1 MMEVVLFNESN
12 SVELFIRDLLCGKT
26 GKQIG
31 EQPGLYAGA
40 LAQLARGQGWV
51 YKPADKLHRS
61 TQDVLL
67 EDELRAALIRLNPEI
82 AAQPERADEVLY
94 RLRAVLLSV
103 KSDGLVRANE
113 EFTTWLRG
121 ERSMPFGPNHEHTS
135 VRLIDF
141 ENIGSNHCVLTN
153 QVIFQAGSQTR
164 RFDLVLFVNG
174 IPLVIGEAKTPT
186 RPAISWVDGAV
197 QVQDDYEVNVP
208 VFFAPN
214 VFSFATEGKTYRYGA
229 IRQPL
234 ESWAP
239 WREEDNHEYSGLN
252 ELQTAALGMLRPGII
267 LDILKNFTLFATDKK
282 HRKTKIICRFQQY
295 HAANQIVERVVQG
308 RVKKGLIWHF
318 QGSGKSLL
326 MVFAAQKLRMHPAL
340 KNPTVLIVVDRIDL
354 DTQITATFNAADV
367 PNLISTDSREE
378 LRTLLAQDVRK
389 VIITTIH
396 KFGEADGVL
405 NNRDNIIALVD
416 EAHRTQEGD
425 LGRKMRAALPNAFLF
440 GMTGTPINQRDR
452 NTFFAFGAEEDEKGY
467 LSRYSFEESIRDQA
481 TLPLRFESRLVELRV
496 DKQSIDEAYANLT
509 GHLSEADQANLARQ
523 AARMAVLVKAPERVQ
538 RIVSDIVD
546 HYQEKVDPNG
556 FKAMVVTFD
565 RQACVLYKKAMD
577 EILRPEASEIVMSV
591 FHNETEYKAFDRSK
605 EDEERLLDRFRDP
618 ADPLR
623 FLIVTSRLLTGFDA
637 PILQVMYL
645 DKPMKEHNLLQGIC
659 RVNRPYPGKDYGL
672 IVDYIGVF
680 DDVART
686 LAFDEANMQ
695 QVITNLK
702 ALHAQLP
709 DAMQTCLAYFPNVD
723 RTLGGWE
730 GLVATQACLPDNE
743 TRDKFAGDFSLLSQL
758 WEAIS
763 PDPVLSD
770 YEDDYRW
777 LGQVYESVKP
787 PSGSGKLLWHALGA
801 KTLELIHENVHV
813 ERVRD
818 DLDTLIMDADF
829 LDELLGER
837 DPEKIREVEIKVIA
851 RIRKHGN
858 NPKFIALGKQLE
870 DLKNRMEQGLVN
882 SLDYLKQLLE
892 IARKVLQA
900 EKDVDP
906 EEERQSAKAA
916 LTELF
921 NETKTTQ
928 TPVIVER
935 IVADIDEIVRNVRF
949 PGWQQTI
956 AGEREVK
963 QALRRVLLKYQLH
976 KEQELF
982 DKAYGYIKEY
992 Y

>member
-1 MMEVVLFNESN
+1 MMFNESN

-31 EQPGLYAGA
+31 EQPGLYASA
-40 LAQLARGQGWV
+40 LSQLARGQGWV

-82 AAQPERADEVLY
+82 AEQPDRADEVLY

-135 VRLIDF
+135 IRLIDF
-141 ENIGSNHCVLTN
+141 ENVGNNHCILTN
-153 QVIFQAGSQTR
+153 QVIFQSGSQTR

-208 VFFAPN
+208 AFFAPN
-214 VFSFATEGKTYRYGA
+214 IFSFATEGKTYRYGA

-239 WREEDNHEYSGLN
+239 WREEDNNEYSGLN
-252 ELQTAALGMLRPGII
+252 ELQTAALGMLRLAII

-282 HRKTKIICRFQQY
+282 HRKAKIICRFQQY

-396 KFGEADGVL
+396 KFGEADGIL

-425 LGRKMRAALPNAFLF
+425 LGRKMREALPNAFLF

-509 GHLSEADQANLARQ
+509 GHLSEVDQANLARQ

-546 HYQEKVDPNG
+546 HYQEKVEPNG

-591 FHNETEYKAFDRSK
+591 FHNETEYKAYDRSK

-709 DAMQTCLAYFPNVD
+709 EAMQTCLAYFPNVD

-730 GLVATQACLPDNE
+730 GLVAAQACLPDNE

-818 DLDTLIMDADF
+818 DLDTLVMDADF
-829 LDELLGER
+829 LDELHGER

>member
-1 MMEVVLFNESN
+1 
-12 SVELFIRDLLCGKT
+12 
-26 GKQIG
+26 
-31 EQPGLYAGA
+31 
-40 LAQLARGQGWV
+40 
-51 YKPADKLHRS
+51 
-61 TQDVLL
+61 
-67 EDELRAALIRLNPEI
+67 
-82 AAQPERADEVLY
+82 
-94 RLRAVLLSV
+94 
-103 KSDGLVRANE
+103 
-113 EFTTWLRG
+113 
-121 ERSMPFGPNHEHTS
+121 
-135 VRLIDF
+135 
-141 ENIGSNHCVLTN
+141 
-153 QVIFQAGSQTR
+153 
-164 RFDLVLFVNG
+164 
-174 IPLVIGEAKTPT
+174 
-186 RPAISWVDGAV
+186 
-197 QVQDDYEVNVP
+197 
-208 VFFAPN
+208 
-214 VFSFATEGKTYRYGA
+214 
-229 IRQPL
+229 
-234 ESWAP
+234 
-239 WREEDNHEYSGLN
+239 
-252 ELQTAALGMLRPGII
+252 
-267 LDILKNFTLFATDKK
+267 
-282 HRKTKIICRFQQY
+282 
-295 HAANQIVERVVQG
+295 
-308 RVKKGLIWHF
+308 
-318 QGSGKSLL
+318 
-326 MVFAAQKLRMHPAL
+326 
-340 KNPTVLIVVDRIDL
+340 
-354 DTQITATFNAADV
+354 
-367 PNLISTDSREE
+367 
-378 LRTLLAQDVRK
+378 
-389 VIITTIH
+389 
-396 KFGEADGVL
+396 
-405 NNRDNIIALVD
+405 
-416 EAHRTQEGD
+416 
-425 LGRKMRAALPNAFLF
+425 
-440 GMTGTPINQRDR
+440 
-452 NTFFAFGAEEDEKGY
+452 
-467 LSRYSFEESIRDQA
+467 
-481 TLPLRFESRLVELRV
+481 
-496 DKQSIDEAYANLT
+496 
-509 GHLSEADQANLARQ
+509 
-523 AARMAVLVKAPERVQ
+523 
-538 RIVSDIVD
+538 VD
-546 HYQEKVDPNG
+546 HYQEKVEPNG

-591 FHNETEYKAFDRSK
+591 FHNETEYKTYDRSK

-709 DAMQTCLAYFPNVD
+709 EAMQTCLAYFPNVD

-730 GLVATQACLPDNE
+730 GLVAAQACLPDNE

-818 DLDTLIMDADF
+818 DLDTLVMDADF

-921 NETKTTQ
+921 NETKTAQ

>member
-1 MMEVVLFNESN
+1 MFNESN

-40 LAQLARGQGWV
+40 LSQLTKGQGWV
-51 YKPADKLHRS
+51 YKRADKLHRS

-82 AAQPERADEVLY
+82 AKQPDRADEVLY

-113 EFTTWLRG
+113 EFTTWLCG
-121 ERSMPFGPNHEHTS
+121 EGSMPFGLNHEHTS
-135 VRLIDF
+135 IRLIDF
-141 ENIGSNHCVLTN
+141 ENIGNNPCVLTN

-174 IPLVIGEAKTPT
+174 IPLVIGEAKTTT

-208 VFFAPN
+208 AFFAPN
-214 VFSFATEGKTYRYGA
+214 LFSFATEGKTYRYGA

-234 ESWAP
+234 EGWAP
-239 WREEDNHEYSGLN
+239 WREEDNNEYSGLN
-252 ELQTAALGMLRPGII
+252 ELQTAALGMLRPAII

-405 NNRDNIIALVD
+405 NTRDNIIALVD

-425 LGRKMRAALPNAFLF
+425 LGRKMREALPNAFLF

-523 AARMAVLVKAPERVQ
+523 AARMAVLVKAPERVK

-546 HYQEKVDPNG
+546 HYQEKVEPNG

-591 FHNETEYKAFDRSK
+591 FHNETEYKAYERSK

-709 DAMQTCLAYFPNVD
+709 EAMQTCLAYFPNVD

-730 GLVATQACLPDNE
+730 GLVAAQACLPDNE
-743 TRDKFAGDFSLLSQL
+743 TRDKFAGDFSLISQL

-763 PDPVLSD
+763 PDPALSD
-770 YEDDYRW
+770 YENDYRW

-818 DLDTLIMDADF
+818 DLDTLVMDADF

-906 EEERQSAKAA
+906 EEERQSVKAA

-921 NETKTTQ
+921 NETKTAQ

>member
-1 MMEVVLFNESN
+1 MMFNESN

-31 EQPGLYAGA
+31 EQPGLYAGV
-40 LAQLARGQGWV
+40 LSQLARGQGWV
-51 YKPADKLHRS
+51 YKSAEKLHRT

-67 EDELRAALIRLNPEI
+67 ENELRAALIRLNPEI
-82 AAQPERADEVLY
+82 AEQPDRADEVLY

-113 EFTTWLRG
+113 EFTSWLRG

-141 ENIGSNHCVLTN
+141 ENIGNNQCVLTN

-208 VFFAPN
+208 AFFAPN
-214 VFSFATEGKTYRYGA
+214 VFSFATEGKIYRYGA

-234 ESWAP
+234 EGWAP
-239 WREEDNHEYSGLN
+239 WREEDNNEYSGLN
-252 ELQTAALGMLRPGII
+252 ELQTAALGMLRPAII

-295 HAANQIVERVVQG
+295 HAANQIVERVVEG

-425 LGRKMRAALPNAFLF
+425 LGRKMREALPNAFLF

-546 HYQEKVDPNG
+546 HYQEKVEPNG

-591 FHNETEYKAFDRSK
+591 FHNETEYKAYDRSK

-709 DAMQTCLAYFPNVD
+709 EAIQSCLAYFPNVD

-730 GLVATQACLPDNE
+730 GLVAAQACLPDNE

-818 DLDTLIMDADF
+818 DLDTLVMDADF

>member
-1 MMEVVLFNESN
+1 MFNESN

-40 LAQLARGQGWV
+40 LSQLARGQGWV

-67 EDELRAALIRLNPEI
+67 EDELRAAMIRLNPEI
-82 AAQPERADEVLY
+82 AEQPDRADEVLY

-141 ENIGSNHCVLTN
+141 ENIGNNQCVLTN

-208 VFFAPN
+208 AFFAPN

-239 WREEDNHEYSGLN
+239 WREEDSNEYSGLN
-252 ELQTAALGMLRPGII
+252 ELQTAALGMLRPAII

-425 LGRKMRAALPNAFLF
+425 LGRKMREALPNAFLF

-546 HYQEKVDPNG
+546 HYQEKVEPNG

-709 DAMQTCLAYFPNVD
+709 EAMQSCLVYFPNVD
-723 RTLGGWE
+723 RTLSGWE
-730 GLVATQACLPDNE
+730 GLVAAQACLPDNE

-818 DLDTLIMDADF
+818 DLDTLVMDADF

-906 EEERQSAKAA
+906 EEERQSAKTA

>member
-1 MMEVVLFNESN
+1 MFNESN
-12 SVELFIRDLLCGKT
+12 AVELFIRDLLCGKPSK
-26 GKQIG
+26 GIA
-31 EQPGLYAGA
+31 EQPALYDGA
-40 LAQLARGQGWV
+40 LSQLSKGLGWK
-51 YKPADKLHRS
+51 YQPASGLHRS
-61 TQDVLL
+61 TTDVLL
-67 EDELRAALIRLNPEI
+67 ESDLRAALVRLNPEI
-82 AAQPERADEVLY
+82 AERPERADEVIY
-94 RLRAVLLSV
+94 RLRTILLTV
-103 KSDGLVRANE
+103 KNEGLVRANE
-113 EFTTWLRG
+113 EFSAWLHG
-121 ERSMPFGPNHEHTS
+121 ERSMPFGKDNEYAS
-135 VRLIDF
+135 VRLLDF
-141 ENIGSNHCVLTN
+141 DHPQNNHCLLTN
-153 QVIFQAGSQTR
+153 QLVFQAGPQTR
-164 RFDLVLFVNG
+164 RFDLVLFING

-197 QVQDDYEVNVP
+197 QVQDDYEANVP
-208 VFFAPN
+208 AIFAPN

-229 IRQPL
+229 VRQPL
-234 ESWAP
+234 EQWAP
-239 WREEDNHEYSGLN
+239 WREDDEQQYGGLS
-252 ELQTAALGMLRPGII
+252 ELQTAVVGMLRPGVI
-267 LDILKNFTLFATDKK
+267 LDILRNFTLFATDKQ
-282 HRKTKIICRFQQY
+282 HRKTKVICRYQQY

-308 RVKKGLIWHF
+308 RVRKGLIWHF

-326 MVFAAQKLRMHPAL
+326 MVFAALKLRMHPRL
-340 KNPTVLIVVDRIDL
+340 HNPTVIIVVDRIDL

-367 PNLISTDSREE
+367 PNLVSTDSREE
-378 LRTLLAQDVRK
+378 LQTLLAQDVRK
-389 VIITTIH
+389 VVITTIH
-396 KFGEADGVL
+396 KFGESEGVL
-405 NNRDNIIALVD
+405 NPRENIIALVD

-425 LGRKMRAALPNAFLF
+425 LGRKMRSALPNAFLF
-440 GMTGTPINQRDR
+440 GLTGTPINQRDR

-481 TLPLRFESRLVELRV
+481 TLPLRFESRLVEMRV
-496 DKQSIDEAYANLT
+496 DQKAIDEAYANLT
-509 GHLSEADQANLARQ
+509 GHLTEQDQANLARQ
-523 AARMAVLVKAPERVQ
+523 AARMAVLVKSTERVR

-546 HYQEKVDPNG
+546 HYQEKVEPNG
-556 FKAMVVTFD
+556 FKAMIVTFD
-565 RQACVLYKKAMD
+565 REACALYKKALD

-591 FHNETEYKAFDRSK
+591 FHNEAEYKPFDRSK
-605 EDEERLLDRFRDP
+605 EEEEKLLDRFRDP
-618 ADPLR
+618 ADSLK
-623 FLIVTSRLLTGFDA
+623 FLVVTSRLLTGFDA

-659 RVNRPYPGKDYGL
+659 RVNRPFPGKDFGL

-680 DDVART
+680 DDVAQT

-709 DAMQTCLAYFPNVD
+709 DAMQTCLAYFIGVD
-723 RTLGGWE
+723 RTISGWE
-730 GLVATQACLPDNE
+730 GLVAAQGCLPDNE
-743 TRDKFAGDFSLLSQL
+743 TRDKFAGDFSVLAQL

-763 PDPVLSD
+763 PDPVLSE
-770 YEDDYRW
+770 YEADYRW

-829 LDELLGER
+829 IAELMGEK

-858 NPKFIALGKQLE
+858 NPKFVALGKQLE
-870 DLKNRMEQGLVN
+870 DLKNRMEQGLIN
-882 SLDYLKQLLE
+882 SLEYLKQLLE

-900 EKDVDP
+900 EKNVDP
-906 EEERQSAKAA
+906 EEERQNAKSA
-916 LTELF
+916 LSELF
-921 NETKTTQ
+921 HETRTSQ

-956 AGEREVK
+956 AGERQVK
-963 QALRRVLLKYQLH
+963 QELRRVLLKYQLH

-982 DKAYGYIKEY
+982 DRAYGYIKEY

>member
-1 MMEVVLFNESN
+1 MVFNESN

-61 TQDVLL
+61 TQDVML

-82 AAQPERADEVLY
+82 AEQPERADEVLY

-141 ENIGSNHCVLTN
+141 ENIDNNHCVLTN

-208 VFFAPN
+208 AFFAPN

-252 ELQTAALGMLRPGII
+252 ELQTAALGMLRPAII

-425 LGRKMRAALPNAFLF
+425 LGRKMREALPNAFLF

-546 HYQEKVDPNG
+546 HYQEKVEPNG

-591 FHNETEYKAFDRSK
+591 FHNETEYKAYDRSK
-605 EDEERLLDRFRDP
+605 EEEERLLDRFRDP

-709 DAMQTCLAYFPNVD
+709 EAMLTCLAYFPNVD

-730 GLVATQACLPDNE
+730 GLVAAQASLPDNE

-818 DLDTLIMDADF
+818 DLDTLVMDADF

-851 RIRKHGN
+851 RIRKHGS

-935 IVADIDEIVRNVRF
+935 IVADIDEIVRTVRF

>member
-1 MMEVVLFNESN
+1 MFNESN

-40 LAQLARGQGWV
+40 LSQLARGQGWV

-82 AAQPERADEVLY
+82 AEQPDRADEVLY

-141 ENIGSNHCVLTN
+141 ENIGNNQCFLTN
-153 QVIFQAGSQTR
+153 QVIFQSGSQTR

-208 VFFAPN
+208 AFFAPN

-234 ESWAP
+234 EGWAP
-239 WREEDNHEYSGLN
+239 WREEDNNEYSGLN
-252 ELQTAALGMLRPGII
+252 ELQTAALGMLRPTII

-308 RVKKGLIWHF
+308 QVKKGLIWHF

-425 LGRKMRAALPNAFLF
+425 LGRKMREALPNAFLF

-546 HYQEKVDPNG
+546 HYQEKVEPNG

-591 FHNETEYKAFDRSK
+591 FHNETEYKTYDRSK

-709 DAMQTCLAYFPNVD
+709 EAMQTCLAYFPNVD

-730 GLVATQACLPDNE
+730 GLVAAQACLPDNE

-818 DLDTLIMDADF
+818 DLDTLVMDADF

-921 NETKTTQ
+921 NETKTAQ

>member
-1 MMEVVLFNESN
+1 MMFNESN

-82 AAQPERADEVLY
+82 AEQPERADEVLY

-141 ENIGSNHCVLTN
+141 ENIGNNQCVLTN

-164 RFDLVLFVNG
+164 RFDLVMFVNG

-208 VFFAPN
+208 AFFAPN

-239 WREEDNHEYSGLN
+239 WREEDNNEYSGLN
-252 ELQTAALGMLRPGII
+252 ELQTAALGMLRPAII

-282 HRKTKIICRFQQY
+282 HRKTKVICRFQQY
-295 HAANQIVERVVQG
+295 HAANQIAERVVLG

-326 MVFAAQKLRMHPAL
+326 MVFAAQKLRMHTAL

-425 LGRKMRAALPNAFLF
+425 LGRKMREALPNAFLF

-546 HYQEKVDPNG
+546 HYQEKVEPNG

-565 RQACVLYKKAMD
+565 RQDCVLYKKAMD

-591 FHNETEYKAFDRSK
+591 FHNETEYKAYDRSK

-709 DAMQTCLAYFPNVD
+709 EAMQSCLAYFPNVD
-723 RTLGGWE
+723 RALGGWE
-730 GLVATQACLPDNE
+730 GLVAAQACLPDNE
-743 TRDKFAGDFSLLSQL
+743 TRDKFAGDFSTLSQL

-801 KTLELIHENVHV
+801 KTLDLIHENVHV

-818 DLDTLIMDADF
+818 DLDTLVMDADF

-921 NETKTTQ
+921 NETKTAQ

>member
-1 MMEVVLFNESN
+1 MMFNESN

-40 LAQLARGQGWV
+40 LTQLARGQGWV

-61 TQDVLL
+61 IQDVLL

-82 AAQPERADEVLY
+82 AEQPDRADEVLY
-94 RLRAVLLSV
+94 RLRAVLLSG
-103 KSDGLVRANE
+103 KSDGLVRTNE

-141 ENIGSNHCVLTN
+141 ENIGNNQSVLTN
-153 QVIFQAGSQTR
+153 QVIFQSGSQTR
-164 RFDLVLFVNG
+164 RFDLVLFMNG

-208 VFFAPN
+208 AFFAPN

-239 WREEDNHEYSGLN
+239 WREEDSNEYSGLN

-354 DTQITATFNAADV
+354 DTQITATFNTADV

-425 LGRKMRAALPNAFLF
+425 LGRKMREALPNAFLF

-481 TLPLRFESRLVELRV
+481 TLPLRFESRLVELQV

-546 HYQEKVDPNG
+546 HYQEKVEPNG

-591 FHNETEYKAFDRSK
+591 FHNETEYKAYDRSK

-709 DAMQTCLAYFPNVD
+709 EAMQTCLAYFPNVD

-730 GLVATQACLPDNE
+730 GLVAAQACLPDNE

-818 DLDTLIMDADF
+818 DLDTLVMDADF

-935 IVADIDEIVRNVRF
+935 IVADIDEILRNVRF

>member
-1 MMEVVLFNESN
+1 MFNESN
-12 SVELFIRDLLCGKT
+12 SVELFIRDLLCGKN

-40 LAQLARGQGWV
+40 LSQLAKGQGWV

-82 AAQPERADEVLY
+82 AEQPDRADEVLY

-113 EFTTWLRG
+113 EFTIWLRG

-141 ENIGSNHCVLTN
+141 EIIGNNHCVLTN
-153 QVIFQAGSQTR
+153 QVIFQSGSQTR
-164 RFDLVLFVNG
+164 RFDLVMFVNG
-174 IPLVIGEAKTPT
+174 IPLIIGEAKTPT

-208 VFFAPN
+208 AFFAPN

-252 ELQTAALGMLRPGII
+252 ELQTAALGMLRPAII

-326 MVFAAQKLRMHPAL
+326 MVFAAQKLRMHPML

-367 PNLISTDSREE
+367 PNLVSTDSREE

-425 LGRKMRAALPNAFLF
+425 LGRKMREALPNAFLF

-546 HYQEKVDPNG
+546 HYQEKVEPNG

-591 FHNETEYKAFDRSK
+591 FHNETEYKAYDRSK

-695 QVITNLK
+695 QVITNLR

-709 DAMQTCLAYFPNVD
+709 EAMQTCLAYFPNVD
-723 RTLGGWE
+723 RALGGWE
-730 GLVATQACLPDNE
+730 GLVAAQACLPDNE

-758 WEAIS
+758 WETIS

-818 DLDTLIMDADF
+818 DLDTLVMDADF